1 MAICPFARQVPAE
14 VGGGTYVDAPWKIVH
29 HKTIV
34 ISENAHALYSK
45 KRSWPHFTVG
55 PSGIQQHYDTEVSA
69 RSLENLGGGVE
80 TNRSRAVQIEL
91 VAAVGKPALPGS
103 LAHLA
108 SLLRWIEET
117 HKVPSVWPS
126 GRPKQPKN
134 DKDPGGHNRDKNNW
148 LTVSGHYG
156 HCHVPENAHWDP
168 FYYDEEWA
176 VVGAPADGADELSD
190 EQRAALARIDQRA
203 GNLERAMSDLHPEV
217 PEAVNR
223 LELAAARL
231 ETKVEQLRQRL
242 GR

>member
-1 MAICPFARQVPAE
+1 MAVCPFARQVPAE
-14 VGGGTYVDAPWKIVH
+14 VAGGTYVDAPWKIVH

-34 ISENAHALYSK
+34 IAEDAHALYSK
-45 KRSWPHFTVG
+45 TRSWPHFTAG
-55 PSGIQQHYDTEVSA
+55 PSGIQQHYDTKVSA
-69 RSLENLGGGVE
+69 RSLENLSGGVE

-91 VAAVGKPALPGS
+91 VAGVGKPAPPES
-103 LAHLA
+103 LAHL
-108 SLLRWIEET
+108 SRLLRWIEET

-126 GRPKQPKN
+126 GRPKQPEN

-148 LTVSGHYG
+148 LTAPGHYG

-176 VVGAPADGADELSD
+176 VVGGGNGDGELDE

-203 GNLERAMSDLHPEV
+203 ENLERAMSDLHPEV
-217 PEAVNR
+217 PDMINR

-231 ETKVEQLRQRL
+231 ETKVEQLQRRL
-242 GR
+242 KG